1 MAADCTFASVASGS
15 VASVPAAG
23 LVITIMLVTLSP
35 ESGSG
40 SGLVAEVTTPR
51 PTALCWEALGEAD
64 LILGGATDT
73 LASAGVAAG
82 GVPTV
87 SGAAANVFG

>member
-1 MAADCTFASVASGS
+1 MAADCTFASVTSGS
-15 VASVPAAG
+15 VASVPAG

-40 SGLVAEVTTPR
+40 SGLVADVTTPR